1 MIRSLLPLT
10 HREFRLL
17 AAATLVSV
25 LGDGVMRVALPLQ
38 VLAIT
43 ANDPLAIGV
52 VGFTWTLGH
61 VISLP
66 IGGLVS
72 DRSERR
78 VIMIASDIVR
88 ALAIG
93 ALGVLGA
100 LEALQLWHVVALGG
114 VFGFAN
120 GFFNPAS
127 RSLVPD
133 LLPDDQL
140 PRGNAL
146 LGFARPLQLWIV
158 GPLLGGAT
166 VAVASPAV
174 ALLIDAVSFVG
185 SALLLAR
192 LTRRGTAVGTGTLQR
207 PLDDLREGIRFVRAN
222 RWTTLW
228 FVTTAFSTLA
238 FHGPFDVL
246 LPTMLKVDLGLSEA
260 RAGWWIAS
268 IFAGGGVG
276 ALLVSVVVGQRDLP
290 RRFMTVLYCAEA
302 LTLVGMATFAYLS
315 RMWQAL
321 LIGLVVF
328 GATVLSEII
337 ADTTLQR
344 EVPRALLGRVIGL
357 QWFVAIGLAPVSFA
371 VAGPLGRIFGARP
384 VLVVIGLVASL
395 IVGAV
400 MFIRGARTPEQVGR
414 EHRAAA
420 LVSS

>member
-17 AAATLVSV
+17 TGATLVSV
-25 LGDGVMRVALPLQ
+25 LGDGIMRVALSLQ

-52 VGFTWTLGH
+52 VGFAWTLGH

-72 DRSERR
+72 DRRERR
-78 VIMIASDIVR
+78 TIMITSDIVR

-93 ALGVLGA
+93 TMGVLGA
-100 LEALQLWHVVALGG
+100 LGALRLWHVVALGG

-146 LGFARPLQLWIV
+146 LGLARPLQLWVV
-158 GPLLGGAT
+158 GPLLGGAI

-174 ALLIDAVSFVG
+174 ALLTDAVSFVG

-192 LTRRGTAVGTGTLQR
+192 LTRRGSAVGTGALQR
-207 PLDDLREGIRFVRAN
+207 PLDDLREGIRFVRVN
-222 RWTTLW
+222 RWTAVW
-228 FVTTAFSTLA
+228 FVAAGFSTLA

-268 IFAGGGVG
+268 VFAGGGVG
-276 ALLVSVVVGQRDLP
+276 ALVVSLVVGQRDLP

-302 LTLVGMATFAYLS
+302 LTLIGMAMFAYVS

-321 LIGLVVF
+321 LIGFVVF

-357 QWFVAIGLAPVSFA
+357 QWFLAIGLAPLSFA
-371 VAGPLGRIFGARP
+371 VAGPLGRLFGARP
-384 VLVVIGLVASL
+384 VLVAIGLVAGL
-395 IVGAV
+395 LVGAV
-400 MFIRGARTPEQVGR
+400 MFIRGARTPEQVR
-414 EHRAAA
+414 RDDRTAA
-420 LVSS
+420 LVSG